1 MSVRRAELYEAKL
14 QAQDTKLREIET
26 KNNTAEDLAAQIL
39 LLQELQTRTDTEH
52 DQELAGFRQMLER
65 SKAETESLR
74 LQVEQERCSQAT
86 SKQEQ
91 VRVEQALRAEI
102 QLMNTSM
109 SELEEKFKTQNDQM
123 SALQKRYQESAAEL
137 KTSLAANETLTD
149 SIENLNQA
157 SILNTNQLN
166 AAYAEINRIL
176 EEINGKE
183 EERKYY
189 QEQVNKTIQDVNDAL
204 ARKSDELDVARSEI
218 SRVQEEARS
227 SMQEMLEIRTGELQV
242 KHDHEIARLRDAF
255 DDELQGALKSKDE
268 KITSMQ
274 RQHTQDIQTTKA
286 DHELELNGLRLQWEN
301 QMSDLRRQHEEHAK
315 VVIGKQIL
323 AEELERCRDALQ
335 KQDREFEQ
343 LKRCHEN
350 ERSTLIESK
359 RTVESALDQAKQD
372 LVKKVESHEKL
383 KEEMAALA
391 MERNALAG
399 EVQDTGGAAQVEA
412 LVSQVETL
420 WNDKTAVLQ
429 QLADSQ
435 TLLQAA
441 KERHAGRAAACVDAV
456 NKAAL
461 LKEELMRIQQTL
473 GAEIES
479 IDATH
484 ASLYSEVCVCVC
496 VCVCACVCVCVCV

>member
-1 MSVRRAELYEAKL
+1 MSDLRR
-14 QAQDTKLREIET
+14 Q
-26 KNNTAEDLAAQIL
+26 
-39 LLQELQTRTDTEH
+39 H
-52 DQELAGFRQMLER
+52 
-65 SKAETESLR
+65 
-74 LQVEQERCSQAT
+74 
-86 SKQEQ
+86 
-91 VRVEQALRAEI
+91 
-102 QLMNTSM
+102 
-109 SELEEKFKTQNDQM
+109 
-123 SALQKRYQESAAEL
+123 
-137 KTSLAANETLTD
+137 
-149 SIENLNQA
+149 
-157 SILNTNQLN
+157 
-166 AAYAEINRIL
+166 
-176 EEINGKE
+176 
-183 EERKYY
+183 
-189 QEQVNKTIQDVNDAL
+189 
-204 ARKSDELDVARSEI
+204 
-218 SRVQEEARS
+218 
-227 SMQEMLEIRTGELQV
+227 EIRAGEKQV

-286 DHELELNGLRLQWEN
+286 DHELELNGLRSQWEN

-484 ASLYSEVCVCVC
+484 ASLYSEVCVCMC
-496 VCVCACVCVCVCV
+496 VCVCARAHVCV